1 MLNCTE
7 RSMRDAVN
15 ENNLIRF
22 CQELV
27 RIPTVN
33 PYSGDKDPSGES
45 EGLAYIA
52 DYCRRYGAEIIR
64 IPCDDACCDRR
75 DLICPRGR
83 RNEGRENVVAKFV
96 FGSGQG
102 PTLMLDAHMDTVAAD
117 SYAGAP

>member
-7 RSMRDAVN
+7 RNMRDAVN

-33 PYSGDKDPSGES
+33 PYSGDKNPSGEG
-45 EGLAYIA
+45 EGLAYLA
-52 DYCRRYGAEIIR
+52 DYCRGYGAEIIR

-75 DLICPRGR
+75 DLLCPRGR
-83 RNEGRENVVAKFV
+83 KNEGRESVVAKFV

-102 PTLMLDAHMDTVAAD
+102 PTLMLDAHVDTVAAD
-117 SYAGAP
+117 SYA

>member
-7 RSMRDAVN
+7 RNMRDAVN

-33 PYSGDKDPSGES
+33 PYSGDKNPSGEG
-45 EGLAYIA
+45 EGLTYIA
-52 DYCRRYGAEIIR
+52 DYCRGYGAEIIR

-75 DLICPRGR
+75 DLLCPG
-83 RNEGRENVVAKFV
+83 
-96 FGSGQG
+96 
-102 PTLMLDAHMDTVAAD
+102 AAGMK
-117 SYAGAP
+117 AGKVWLPNLFSVPDRARH